1 MIELSRRQFSGAALL
16 ALGSGALPLPARATN
31 LSQTSLKPM
40 IKLAVAAY
48 SFRDFLSPKAKP
60 GYSMTMEQFAEWV
73 ASLGLGAIEPTSYYF
88 TDTSLAAMAKYKLH
102 CTRLGLDI
110 SGTAIGNDFT
120 TPDAAKQKTQMQLV
134 KDWIEKCSM
143 LGGKTIRVF
152 AGNLPKGDTLAQ
164 AQERCVNALGQAC
177 DYAAKFGVILALE
190 NHGGIT
196 AKAEDLLTL
205 VKAAKHPNFGVNL
218 DTGNFHT
225 ADPYGDLEKLAPYA
239 VVAQLKTEIQ
249 VQGKKKEPA
258 DLARLIKI
266 LQKANFRGYL
276 AVEHEANEDPKEGV
290 TRAITDLKK
299 LLGGEV

>member
-1 MIELSRRQFSGAALL
+1 MMDLSRRAFSGAALL
-16 ALGSGALPLPARATN
+16 ALGSSTLPNPVQAKNPARP
-31 LSQTSLKPM
+31 KPL

-48 SFRDFLSPKAKP
+48 SFRDFLSQKAKS
-60 GYSMTMEQFAEWV
+60 GQSMTMDQFADWV
-73 ASLGLGAIEPTSYYF
+73 ATLGLGAIEPTSYYF

-120 TPDAAKQKTQMQLV
+120 TPDATKQKTQMQLV

-196 AKAEDLLTL
+196 AKADDLLTL

-258 DLARLIKI
+258 DLARLVKI
-266 LQKANFRGYL
+266 LQNANFRGYL
-276 AVEHEANEDPKEGV
+276 AVEHEADEDPKEGV
-290 TRAITDLKK
+290 TRAIIELKK
-299 LLGGEV
+299 LLGGGV